1 MMSNDEKPAGPPP
14 SGRPRSVPVRSA
26 LSAALAGCVVALALP
41 WSHVAI
47 ADAAPDSAI
56 RYVALGDSRATGSP
70 HDPLSIRDGCFR
82 TSDAYPQIV
91 ADTLG
96 AASYVSRA
104 CAGAKTENITNTP
117 QFTITGAQPPQ
128 IGALQPD
135 TTLVTVSIGG
145 NDIAWSSLVEPCYTF
160 VPGLDAN
167 CRSDATTARRMNDA
181 LTVLGPKV
189 SATLAA
195 ITGKSPAATVLVVG
209 HGGIFGDRGCWPYI
223 PTSDADAAFVV
234 QFFVKMNDVLADAAR
249 RNGAYFVDVAAAAV
263 GHDACAG
270 SDRRWFEGLVPRSF
284 TMPLH
289 PTHEGLRAMASLV
302 VAARP

>member
-1 MMSNDEKPAGPPP
+1 MMSDDEKPAGPPP
-14 SGRPRSVPVRSA
+14 SGRPRSVPVKSA
-26 LSAALAGCVVALALP
+26 LSSVLAGCVVALALP

-56 RYVALGDSRATGSP
+56 RYVALGDSRATGSLL
-70 HDPLSIRDGCFR
+70 DPLSIRDGCFR
-82 TSDAYPQIV
+82 TADAYPQIV
-91 ADTLG
+91 ADTLH
-96 AASYVSRA
+96 AESYVSRA
-104 CAGAKTENITNTP
+104 CAGAKTENVTEKP
-117 QFTITGAQPPQ
+117 QFTITGPQPPQ
-128 IGALQPD
+128 IGALRPD
-135 TTLVTVSIGG
+135 TTFVTVSIGG
-145 NDIAWSSLVEPCYTF
+145 NDIAWSSLVEPCYTLA
-160 VPGLDAN
+160 PGLDAN

-189 SATLAA
+189 SATMAA
-195 ITGKSPAATVLVVG
+195 ITEKAPAAAVLLVG

-234 QFFVKMNDVLADAAR
+234 RFFVRMNNVLADAAR

-270 SDRRWFEGLVPRSF
+270 SDLRWFEGLVPQSF

-302 VAARP
+302 VATRP

>member
-1 MMSNDEKPAGPPP
+1 M
-14 SGRPRSVPVRSA
+14 RSA
-26 LSAALAGCVVALALP
+26 LSAVLTGCVVALALP

-117 QFTITGAQPPQ
+117 QFTVTGAQPPQ

-167 CRSDATTARRMNDA
+167 CRSDATTARRMKDA

>member
-1 MMSNDEKPAGPPP
+1 MSDDEKPARPAPP
-14 SGRPRSVPVRSA
+14 GRPRSVPVKPGLPSI
-26 LSAALAGCVVALALP
+26 LAACVVALALP
-41 WSHVAI
+41 WSHPAV
-47 ADAAPDSAI
+47 ADAAPDSAV

-70 HDPLSIRDGCFR
+70 QDLLSIRDGCFR

-91 ADTLG
+91 ADTLS

-104 CAGAKTENITNTP
+104 CAGAKTENITTTP
-117 QFTITGAQPPQ
+117 QFTVTGPQPPQ
-128 IGALQPD
+128 IGALRPD

-145 NDIAWSSLVEPCYTF
+145 NDIAWSSLVEPCYTPA
-160 VPGLDAN
+160 PGFDAK

-195 ITGKSPAATVLVVG
+195 IAAKSPSATVLLVG
-209 HGGIFGDRGCWPYI
+209 HGGIFGDRGCWPYV

-234 QFFVKMNDVLADAAR
+234 QFFVRMNGVLADAAR
-249 RNGAYFVDVAAAAV
+249 ANGARFVDVAAAAV

-289 PTHEGLRAMASLV
+289 PTHEGHGAMASLV
-302 VAARP
+302 VAALP

>member
-1 MMSNDEKPAGPPP
+1 M
-14 SGRPRSVPVRSA
+14 RSA

>member
-1 MMSNDEKPAGPPP
+1 MSDDEKRAGPTP
-14 SGRPRSVPVRSA
+14 SGRPRSPPVKST
-26 LSAALAGCVVALALP
+26 LSSILAGCVVALALP
-41 WSHVAI
+41 WAHLAV

-56 RYVALGDSRATGSP
+56 RYVALGDSRATGSL

-82 TSDAYPQIV
+82 TADAYPQIV
-91 ADTLG
+91 ADTLR
-96 AASYVSRA
+96 AESYVSRA
-104 CAGAKTENITNTP
+104 CAGAKTENVTEKP
-117 QFTITGAQPPQ
+117 QFTITGPQPPQ
-128 IGALQPD
+128 IGALRPD
-135 TTLVTVSIGG
+135 TTFVTVSIGG
-145 NDIAWSSLVEPCYTF
+145 NDIAWSSLVEPCYTLA
-160 VPGLDAN
+160 PGLDAN

-189 SATLAA
+189 SATMAA
-195 ITGKSPAATVLVVG
+195 ITEKAPAAAVLLVG

-234 QFFVKMNDVLADAAR
+234 RFFVRMNNVLADAAR

-270 SDRRWFEGLVPRSF
+270 SDLRWFEGLVPQSF

-302 VAARP
+302 VATRP